1 MAPSPPLAFDPL
13 RAPPMPP
20 RPAAT
25 HAEDE
30 AAPAA
35 ERPSK
40 TQLKKDMHELQ
51 RLGVALAALSDDRL
65 DALALPEALRD
76 ALHEFQRTRSHEGRR
91 RQTQYIG
98 KLMRRAEIE
107 PIREAVAAAQLGGAR
122 GALALHRAEA
132 WRDELLADDAA
143 LERWAAQHPQGD
155 LQQLRSL
162 IRAARKDAAA
172 DAAPGVALRKG
183 RAFRELF
190 QFIKQQQDDD
200 E

>member
-1 MAPSPPLAFDPL
+1 
-13 RAPPMPP
+13 MPP
-20 RPAAT
+20 RPATTQA
-25 HAEDE
+25 DSE
-30 AAPAA
+30 AAPVA

-40 TQLKKDMHELQ
+40 TRLKKDMHELQ
-51 RLGVALAALSDDRL
+51 QLGIALAGLSEERL
-65 DALALPEALRD
+65 AAIALPEALRD
-76 ALHEFQRTRSHEGRR
+76 ALHEFNRTRSHEGRR

-98 KLMRRAEIE
+98 KLMRRAEVE

-122 GALALHRAEA
+122 DALALHRAET

-143 LERWAAQHPQGD
+143 LERWAAQRPQGD
-155 LQQLRSL
+155 LQRLSSL

>member
-1 MAPSPPLAFDPL
+1 
-13 RAPPMPP
+13 MPH
-20 RPAAT
+20 RPATT
-25 HAEDE
+25 HSDSE
-30 AAPAA
+30 AAPVA

-40 TQLKKDMHELQ
+40 TRLKKDLPELQ
-51 RLGVALAALSDDRL
+51 RLGGALAELSDDGL
-65 DALALPEALRD
+65 EALARPAPRRD

-98 KLMRRAEIE
+98 KLMRRAEVE

-122 GALALHRAEA
+122 DALALHRAET

-155 LQQLRSL
+155 LQRLSSL
-162 IRAARKDAAA
+162 IRAARKDAAT

>member
-1 MAPSPPLAFDPL
+1 
-13 RAPPMPP
+13 MPP
-20 RPAAT
+20 RPAAIDT
-25 HAEDE
+25 DSE

-51 RLGVALAALSDDRL
+51 RLGVALAGLSDERL
-65 DALALPEALRD
+65 DALALPEPLRD

-122 GALALHRAEA
+122 DALALHQAEA

-143 LERWAAQHPQGD
+143 LGRWAAQHPQGD